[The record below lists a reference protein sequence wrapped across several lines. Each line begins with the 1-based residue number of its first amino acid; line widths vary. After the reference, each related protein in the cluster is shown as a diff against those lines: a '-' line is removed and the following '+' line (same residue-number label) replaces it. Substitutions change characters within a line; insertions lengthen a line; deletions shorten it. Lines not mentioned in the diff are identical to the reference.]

1 MPAVNVKIRGYVA
14 GDTMTVRR
22 TVNDVPATQV
32 LATAWMTIKVDIADA
47 DPGALQKEITTS
59 ATAAGE
65 ITDDGATGT
74 GIVEFDLSPAETLA
88 LGTEVTYLYDV
99 QVKTDTGKVATV
111 ERGTIRFIDGVT
123 TAT

>member
-22 TVNDVPATQV
+22 TVEDVPATQV
-32 LATAWMTIKVDIADA
+32 LATAWMTIKVIISDA
-47 DPGALQKEITTS
+47 DPGALQKVITTS
-59 ATAAGE
+59 ATSAGQ
-65 ITDDGATGT
+65 ITDDGADTIGV
-74 GIVEFDLSPAETLA
+74 VEFDLTAVETLA
-88 LGTEVTYLYDV
+88 LGTEVTYLYDI
-99 QVKTDTGKVATV
+99 QVKTDAGKVATV